1 MAGEL
6 TGSGG
11 LGHKLGMASTL
22 ERLVSI
28 AAKRFKKDAS
38 TLAADGD
45 VFESLGI
52 DSMQVLSL
60 LSELEAQFGVEVPD
74 YELREVRTFGQ
85 LAECIDRRL

>member
-1 MAGEL
+1 MA
-6 TGSGG
+6 T
-11 LGHKLGMASTL
+11 TL
-22 ERLVSI
+22 ERLT
-28 AAKRFKKDAS
+28 ALAGKRFNKDPNA
-38 TLAADGD
+38 LAADAD

-60 LSELEAQFGVEVPD
+60 LSDLERHFEVEVPD